1 MARALAVAGLE
12 VVVLGMGDK
21 ANSTAAR
28 FVLAHDAKRGAAGG
42 QTGDAG
48 RGADVEALVGMTIV
62 GVKVELAAD
71 LDLLVRGAGLAKGDR
86 RLAGANEL
94 QIIKASLTW
103 VVPAKV
109 EVAVAAIEHGVGS
122 DLGTP
127 AGEVWVHVETIR
139 FVTLYACLPGLDDD
153 AGRLDAGGH
162 RRGCL
167 GGLRRRSFAALAGL
181 ALRRNDLG
189 GLFNDVGGIAT
200 VAGISLSFS

>member
-1 MARALAVAGLE
+1 
-12 VVVLGMGDK
+12 MG
-21 ANSTAAR
+21 ASVFIT
-28 FVLAHDAKRGAAGG
+28 
-42 QTGDAG
+42 
-48 RGADVEALVGMTIV
+48 
-62 GVKVELAAD
+62 VELAAD

-86 RLAGANEL
+86 RLAGANKL

-139 FVTLYACLPGLDDD
+139 FVTLYACLPSLDD
-153 AGRLDAGGH
+153 GRGGINARRH

-200 VAGISLSFS
+200 GVAGISLSVFIPQIGEDLPEKLIPIRRTLGNHMQRISLTICSQDSGGLPEGAQVEPNQK